1 MKHGLVIMK
10 PPYAT
15 GIITQHDGSIML
27 KFELLRKQ
35 DVVDMLMKAID
46 DVEKHPDTDKEDKFQ
61 VVNLNKDSSETTK
74 VVPDTGNPRM
84 AMTQVKV
91 ATLQHRDDL
100 PMDFRKIGRR
110 IYVEENK
117 VEYELKGGLTNQF
130 WKEANPDA

>member
-35 DVVDMLMKAID
+35 GVVDMLMQAIE
-46 DVEKHPDTDKEDKFQ
+46 DVEKHPDTEKEETFK
-61 VVNLNKDSSETTK
+61 VVDLNQSSGTSK
-74 VVPDTGNPRM
+74 VVPDTGTAPRM

-91 ATLQHRDDL
+91 ANLKFRDEL
-100 PMDFRKIGRR
+100 PMDFRRIGRR
-110 IYVEENK
+110 VLVEENNT
-117 VEYELKGGLTNQF
+117 EYELKGGLSNEF
-130 WKEANPDA
+130 WKESAPNE

>member
-27 KFELLRKQ
+27 KFELLRKSEM
-35 DVVDMLMKAID
+35 VTMLMQAIE
-46 DVEKHPDTDKEDKFQ
+46 DVEKHPDMDKEDKFK
-61 VVNLNKDSSETTK
+61 VVDLNTPGTTVAK

-91 ATLQHRDDL
+91 ATLKFRDEL
-100 PMDFRKIGRR
+100 PADFRRIGRKVL
-110 IYVEENK
+110 VEENN
-117 VEYELKGGLTNQF
+117 VIYELLGGTTNEC
-130 WKEANPDA
+130 WKEAAPDA

>member
-35 DVVDMLMKAID
+35 SVVDMLLQAIM
-46 DVEKHPDTDKEDKFQ
+46 DVEKHPDTDKEETFQ
-61 VVNLNKDSSETTK
+61 VVNLNKGSETTN
-74 VVPDTGNPRM
+74 VTPDTGNPRM
-84 AMTQVKV
+84 AMTKVKV
-91 ATLQHRDDL
+91 ASLKHRDEL

-110 IYVEENK
+110 VLVEENNI
-117 VEYELKGGLTNQF
+117 EYELKGGLTNEF
-130 WKEANPDA
+130 WKEADPNDS